1 MRHLLCRLFAK
12 TESSLWH
19 LRFYFWLS
27 SFLFLFSETFGYC
40 SFHFPSLNVLFLS
53 VNLQSC
59 FFIYSVSLCFCSN
72 CFLICLSVQSSAKPI
87 LTNFRDLYLIH
98 SLVHDMLI
106 RYFCHLLWV
115 KQSNMCVKLT
125 YILFFRLSLSMTNN
139 YFLFSSECIQMQF
152 DSDFLL
158 FCCFILVKVI
168 QNVFKIIS
176 QWYHFAIWNL
186 ASRIMHTSP
195 MQIDLSCGWIAFSF

>member
-1 MRHLLCRLFAK
+1 MVVFDTKFNNTFKPNNVFNNFKQNNRPFRFEHFSLIWIGWPISKQMRHLLCRLFAK

-19 LRFYFWLS
+19 LRFYFWLF
-27 SFLFLFSETFGYC
+27 SFLFLFSATFSYC

-106 RYFCHLLWV
+106 RYFCHLLW
-115 KQSNMCVKLT
+115 KKTKHMCVKLT
-125 YILFFRLSLSMTNN
+125 YIIILDWVCQWLTIIFYLAQNAFRCNSLLL
-139 YFLFSSECIQMQF
+139 FLFYI
-152 DSDFLL
+152 
-158 FCCFILVKVI
+158 
-168 QNVFKIIS
+168 
-176 QWYHFAIWNL
+176 
-186 ASRIMHTSP
+186 
-195 MQIDLSCGWIAFSF
+195 G